1 MLENYIFRQMSAK
14 LLLKT
19 KAALLWRL
27 SFRMSSFAKA
37 CVQPLVNRISIK
49 TLVNY

>member
-14 LLLKT
+14 LLPKT

-49 TLVNY
+49 TLENY